1 MVVGNEHHAPTALSQ
16 GIDPVSIVQ
25 RAGRAS
31 GPVLTGAEN
40 LASTEIWSTDRPT
53 RSQSLYP
60 LRYPGP
66 P

>member
-40 LASTEIWSTDRPT
+40 LASTEI
-53 RSQSLYP
+53 
-60 LRYPGP
+60 
-66 P
+66 